1 MRSLKNKMLDRVRY
15 FEYEFEREFEI
26 VNMET
31 FIEETSMAN
40 EQHNETKGNLKISN
54 TIIIYILV
62 TGFVI
67 EEYDWL

>member
-1 MRSLKNKMLDRVRY
+1 MRSLKNKMLDK
-15 FEYEFEREFEI
+15 EFDKF

-67 EEYDWL
+67 EE

>member
-1 MRSLKNKMLDRVRY
+1 MRSLKNKMLDK
-15 FEYEFEREFEI
+15 EFDKV

>member
-1 MRSLKNKMLDRVRY
+1 MRSLKNKMLYQEVSK
-15 FEYEFEREFEI
+15 F

>member
-1 MRSLKNKMLDRVRY
+1 MLERVRY
-15 FEYEFEREFEI
+15 FEDKFEREFEI

>member
-1 MRSLKNKMLDRVRY
+1 MLSDETKK
-15 FEYEFEREFEI
+15 FDKA

-40 EQHNETKGNLKISN
+40 EQHNETKGKLKISN

>member
-1 MRSLKNKMLDRVRY
+1 MLYQEVSK
-15 FEYEFEREFEI
+15 F